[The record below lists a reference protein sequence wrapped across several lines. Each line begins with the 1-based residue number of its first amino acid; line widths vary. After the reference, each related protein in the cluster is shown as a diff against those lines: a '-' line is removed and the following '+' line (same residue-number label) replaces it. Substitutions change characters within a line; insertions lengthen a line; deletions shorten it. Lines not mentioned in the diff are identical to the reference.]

1 MQEPKHWDCTRRSE
15 ENLVFLLLV
24 EASMRIASPF
34 DLASKGRIK

>member
-1 MQEPKHWDCTRRSE
+1 MQEPKHRNCPRRSE

-24 EASMRIASPF
+24 EASVRIALPF